1 MPRFY
6 VTTSH
11 LDPARA
17 EVAADVLAR
26 HHRLRGDRVRFLLVS
41 PDRGTRDLLAL
52 SSTDTV
58 TPEDPAHH
66 AGVVRLWRACAA
78 AGDLSRGPG
87 DEWSFRL
94 SRHTGRLREL
104 IAAGEL
110 RIAPAARRDE
120 VLELLAAGL
129 PDVRAAG
136 SAGRGV
142 PVPDHP
148 GLALERWWDVA
159 TGVTGLGYGADG
171 PNHRRWWLESDRRVH
186 VVGADGLR
194 LHAVLWPAVLLS
206 AGLPLPTDV
215 YAHEPAGGLG
225 LPGLDPPGLGLTGT
239 DPSGPS
245 PAGLNPPGPSP
256 AGLDLAGLAEHHG
269 ADAVRWWLL
278 RTPPGA
284 TTPNPATPNP
294 ATPNPATPN
303 PATPNPATHLPT
315 TPDGP
320 PTPTG
325 PATDHPTPPAADHP
339 TTSAANR
346 SVTLAND
353 DLATALGAL
362 VDRVTTMVHRYRAGR
377 PPVADPPADA
387 EPLLAACRAAPEQVR
402 EALASF
408 DFRRATDAV
417 WRIVEQARRYA
428 DRARPWDLARADRAG
443 DRDARDRL
451 DAVLAALL
459 TACRVLATE
468 LTPFLPTLAAGI
480 AGQCITLTDSLAA
493 PRSLFPRR

>member
-17 EVAADVLAR
+17 EVPADVLAR

-66 AGVVRLWRACAA
+66 AGVARLWRACEA

-136 SAGRGV
+136 PAGRGV

-194 LHAVLWPAVLLS
+194 LHAMLWPAVLLS

-215 YAHEPAGGLG
+215 YAHEPVGGLG
-225 LPGLDPPGLGLTGT
+225 LTELGLTGLGLTDLDPTGLGLTGT
-239 DPSGPS
+239 DPTGP
-245 PAGLNPPGPSP
+245 GRPGSDPTGP
-256 AGLDLAGLAEHHG
+256 DLAGLAEHHG

-278 RTPPGA
+278 RTAPDA
-284 TTPNPATPNP
+284 TAPNPA
-294 ATPNPATPN
+294 A
-303 PATPNPATHLPT
+303 PNPATHLPT

-320 PTPTG
+320 PTSTDHP
-325 PATDHPTPPAADHP
+325 TDHPTPPAADRP
-339 TTSAANR
+339 TTSTANR

-377 PPVADPPADA
+377 PPVADPPAGA

-443 DRDARDRL
+443 GRDARDRL
-451 DAVLAALL
+451 DAVLAVLL